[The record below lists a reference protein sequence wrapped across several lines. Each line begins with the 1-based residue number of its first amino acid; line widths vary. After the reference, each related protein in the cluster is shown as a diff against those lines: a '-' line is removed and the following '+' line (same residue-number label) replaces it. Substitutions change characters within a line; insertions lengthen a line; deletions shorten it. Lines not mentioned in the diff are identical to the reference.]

1 MRAETNSGEAEVR
14 GSLGFDDQ
22 LASLAEGAAPG
33 SVRDCVF
40 KTKAALGSFLPWMPC
55 SSDRS
60 ITRSVLKGRKWMLS
74 ETQRGVPDKPR
85 EEWKGK
91 RHEEQQ
97 QDRISDQAMLY

>member
-1 MRAETNSGEAEVR
+1 M
-14 GSLGFDDQ
+14 GFDGQ

-40 KTKAALGSFLPWMPC
+40 ETKAALGSVLPWMPC
-55 SSDRS
+55 SSDRP
-60 ITRSVLKGRKWMLS
+60 ITRSMLKGRKWMLS
-74 ETQRGVPDKPR
+74 EMQTEVPDKPR

-91 RHEEQQ
+91 RHEERQ